1 MESNSRTN
9 HLGANV
15 SRSNTDLLNEIDE
28 LLENSTAETLDIDK
42 ILSNLDLLE
51 ERAPVEEI
59 KPQEEAWKEFEA
71 AYLPASTE
79 NTDKRILKRRH
90 PARKALRYIGIAAAL
105 VAVFCVTASAFGYNP
120 LSPVIRFVGDVVQ
133 IIGNPSGELDLP
145 TEAEETYRS
154 MREALDQNGAE
165 DALCPTWIPKRFA
178 ISSVSVKSDDVSLR
192 ISAIYYSEYDDL
204 VVIVDRFD
212 YNNYASLLEKDAE
225 GNVTILVI
233 NGTEYKVSHN
243 IEYLQAWNYTEDY
256 VYTIMGQISEE
267 ELEAMIKSMK

>member
-51 ERAPVEEI
+51 ERAPVEDM

-90 PARKALRYIGIAAAL
+90 PARKALRYIGIAAAIL
-105 VAVFCVTASAFGYNP
+105 AVFCVTASAFGYNP

-178 ISSVSVKSDDVSLR
+178 ISSVSVKSDEVGWR
-192 ISAIYYSEYDDL
+192 ISAMYYSEFDDL
-204 VVIVDRFD
+204 VVIVDR
-212 YNNYASLLEKDAE
+212 YENKNYVALLERDLDKD
-225 GNVTILVI
+225 VKTIVV
-233 NGTEYKVSHN
+233 NGEAFYVSRN
-243 IEYLQAWNYTEDY
+243 IEYLQAWQYTDQY
-256 VYTIMGQISEE
+256 IYTIIGQFSEE